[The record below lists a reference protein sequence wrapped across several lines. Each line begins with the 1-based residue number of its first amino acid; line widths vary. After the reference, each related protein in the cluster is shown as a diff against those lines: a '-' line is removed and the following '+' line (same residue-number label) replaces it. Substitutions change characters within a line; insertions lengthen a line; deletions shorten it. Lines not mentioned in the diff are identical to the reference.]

1 MLRCPAAA
9 AALIGRQ
16 GVHGTTRETCI
27 DACRL
32 VQGEEACL
40 QLRLSHERADTTT
53 FCRDKGVTDTFSST
67 GKDEPEVNCVGEHTG
82 KISENEIADS

>member
-40 QLRLSHERADTTT
+40 QLGLSHETVDTTT
-53 FCRDKGVTDTFSST
+53 FYSDKRMMDFFSST
-67 GKDEPEVNCVGEHTG
+67 GEDEQEVNCGGEHTG
-82 KISENEIADS
+82 KFSENEIADS